1 MGEVLCSTLGG
12 KKCPGTLEE
21 HFCGGGCVKGQLKS
35 KAWEALGAAPLSMR
49 GCQGC
54 VVLGWN
60 LNILCDQICCWAPL
74 EVKMSSFSC

>member
-49 GCQGC
+49 GCRGC
-54 VVLGWN
+54 VVLG
-60 LNILCDQICCWAPL
+60 
-74 EVKMSSFSC
+74 